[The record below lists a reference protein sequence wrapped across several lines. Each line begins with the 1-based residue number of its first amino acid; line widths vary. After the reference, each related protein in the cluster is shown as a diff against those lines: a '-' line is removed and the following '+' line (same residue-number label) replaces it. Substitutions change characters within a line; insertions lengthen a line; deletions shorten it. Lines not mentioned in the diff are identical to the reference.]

1 VAEAK
6 ACTSQVFDNHQYCQI
21 YGKSGP
27 AYSGTDPGYRECAAQ
42 YLRGYFDAETGVM
55 LNGKLRPARSGK
67 RINETSFL
75 RIDESVAGTSA
86 AE

>member
-1 VAEAK
+1 VRHAARTNAEGVFVAAQRL
-6 ACTSQVFDNHQYCQI
+6 C
-21 YGKSGP
+21 GR
-27 AYSGTDPGYRECAAQ
+27 TDPGYRECAAQ

-75 RIDESVAGTSA
+75 RIDESVAGASA